1 MLVKSTQFY
10 SGFISFS
17 DYHTWGDGFLL
28 KKELLEVSDFLEKP
42 HWQIQVDHGEVFT
55 VHYSGTIGLKYL
67 ISRGAVV
74 TGVEQGSGAVRSTQK

>member
-1 MLVKSTQFY
+1 MLVKSTPFY

-28 KKELLEVSDFLEKP
+28 KKELLEASDFLEKP

-55 VHYSGTIGLKYL
+55 VL
-67 ISRGAVV
+67 
-74 TGVEQGSGAVRSTQK
+74 